1 MVESTGIAEGAI
13 GMAAQD
19 APTRHDEEGT
29 DDRALRDGE
38 GFVRNDEDK
47 TNGSRLSLRYAFVCA
62 GNGISYAVRTQRNM
76 KIHLAVSVLAL
87 VLGLVLSIDAA
98 SWTAVVICIA
108 LVFAAEC
115 LNTALESVV
124 DLVAPEYHELAR
136 RTKDCAAG
144 AVLILACCSL
154 VVAGIVFV
162 PRIMALLAG

>member
-1 MVESTGIAEGAI
+1 
-13 GMAAQD
+13 MAAQD
-19 APTRHDEEGT
+19 TSKRHEEDGN
-29 DDRALRDGE
+29 DDRILRNG
-38 GFVRNDEDK
+38 GAFVRNDDDK
-47 TNGSRLSLRYAFVCA
+47 TSGSRLSFRYAFVCA
-62 GNGISYAVRTQRNM
+62 WNGITYAFRTQRNM
-76 KIHLAVSVLAL
+76 KIHLTTALLAL
-87 VLGLVLSIDAA
+87 MLGIVLSIDAA

-162 PRIMALLAG
+162 PRLLSLLAG